1 MVKCFL
7 IGKYCIF
14 EEVSFRRLGS
24 VFLKIAMFFCV
35 PSLFSHRNAVMSVP
49 HTQISH
55 PYPAELSEIPSAKVD
70 KTDGGDKT
78 DGRQE
83 VQEDFLYNLKDFQP
97 FSGNTY
103 RGEFTELAMRTH
115 LHSPKPLYGHIL

>member
-1 MVKCFL
+1 
-7 IGKYCIF
+7 
-14 EEVSFRRLGS
+14 
-24 VFLKIAMFFCV
+24 
-35 PSLFSHRNAVMSVP
+35 MSVP

-70 KTDGGDKT
+70 KTDGGDET

-115 LHSPKPLYGHIL
+115 LHSPKPL